1 MKFST
6 LCDLGLA
13 VSAGAS
19 SLISPAFD
27 QLRPHPE
34 VSGSDLPDLL
44 ERLAQAP
51 DPRDPRGVRHPLVT
65 LLALTAC
72 AVLAGA

>member
-6 LCDLGLA
+6 LCDLGLPVPA
-13 VSAGAS
+13 DAS
-19 SLISPAFD
+19 SLTSPAFE

-44 ERLAQAP
+44 ERLAQVP
-51 DPRDPRGVRHPLVT
+51 DPRDPREYGT
-65 LLALTAC
+65 LS
-72 AVLAGA
+72 